1 MEKISLYRKYH
12 KDPDKYPGESYEQ
25 NHEHVL
31 ELARDTG
38 CKTFLDYGC
47 GKGEQWNE
55 ERFVSDLGS
64 RPHCY
69 DPAVEKYSDL
79 PDQKFDMVISTDVF
93 EHIPEIMVGIM
104 DIADNYIDKDIFPN
118 VNPNELSVSYLY
130 LVRDGIAGKSFDETL
145 NPKIRK
151 KKRKKK
157 KKKDLK
163 RKKPLA
169 LKKKSKNK
177 NN

>member
-1 MEKISLYRKYH
+1 MEKINLYRKYH

-47 GKGEQWNE
+47 GKGEQWDE

-93 EHIPEIMVGIM
+93 EHIPESEIDDCLNWIYTHAEKSVYLGICTKRAKARMPNGENAHCTVRPHDWWREKIMSHS
-104 DIADNYIDKDIFPN
+104 KKT
-118 VNPNELSVSYLY
+118 SVTTILTTYPPH
-130 LVRDGIAGKSFDETL
+130 DH
-145 NPKIRK
+145 
-151 KKRKKK
+151 
-157 KKKDLK
+157 
-163 RKKPLA
+163 
-169 LKKKSKNK
+169 SKLERF
-177 NN
+177 